1 MKKASGHHKS
11 KRPGRRTARLPDGAP
26 LEYAPKNEQGVV
38 FLFSHL
44 ARKYG
49 LRIEEIRTG
58 FPDCI
63 ASKDGKEIRIE
74 FEFKSRNFKTH
85 NHKGKHC
92 DWIVCWEHNWP
103 GVPKHLRVVEL
114 RREFGLGFNVWF
126 QPVTINE
133 GKNYADNLSRAK
145 SLHEWSVSSLATV
158 GDLVLF
164 YRTAKGSEPHSCV
177 RDIFRVAS
185 PVEYIPAGWKEG
197 KDYFAD
203 SRRVCT
209 LDAPLHLSQLR
220 EDSVL
225 CNAGFVRGQMRGRYR
240 ATAYWPDLY
249 RMIVARNPSL
259 KAKLNKKYPPERV
272 A

>member
-1 MKKASGHHKS
+1 MKKTNEQPA
-11 KRPGRRTARLPDGAP
+11 KRFSGRRASRLPDGAP
-26 LEYAPKNEQGVV
+26 MEFAPVNEQGVV

-44 ARKYG
+44 ARKLG
-49 LRIEEIRTG
+49 LRIELIRTG
-58 FPDCI
+58 FPDCV
-63 ASKDGKEIRIE
+63 AYQDGKEIKIE

-85 NHKGKHC
+85 NHQGKHC

-103 GVPKHLRVVEL
+103 LVPKHLRVVEL

-126 QPVTINE
+126 QPVTIDENFGDE
-133 GKNYADNLSRAK
+133 LTRAK
-145 SLHEWSVSSLATV
+145 SLHEWSAPSLAIV
-158 GDLVLF
+158 GDLLLF

-177 RDIFRVAS
+177 RDIFRVTS
-185 PVEYIPAGWKEG
+185 PVEYIPARWKVG

-220 EDSVL
+220 ENSVL
-225 CNAGFVRGQMRGRYR
+225 CSAGFVRGQMQGRYR

-249 RMIVARNPSL
+249 RLIIALNPSL
-259 KAKLNKKYPPERV
+259 KAKLHKKYSPERV